1 MTSLGDEELLAQ
13 MRSALDQVRGASDRA
28 RQRARQSRTTAQ
40 DKERL
45 LTVTVGGQGE
55 LVELTF
61 NGDAYQDLAPA
72 ELADLI
78 VKTTASARQEAQR
91 KAMAAVTALG
101 PDLGQLDAA
110 ARGARSVDEL
120 VESIVGAVTGGGAGA
135 KRR

>member
-13 MRSALDQVRGASDRA
+13 MRSALEQVRGASDRA

-120 VESIVGAVTGGGAGA
+120 VESIVGAVTGA

>member
-55 LVELTF
+55 LVELAF

-101 PDLGQLDAA
+101 LDLGRLDAA

-120 VESIVGAVTGGGAGA
+120 VESIVGAVTGAGD
-135 KRR
+135 RRRTS